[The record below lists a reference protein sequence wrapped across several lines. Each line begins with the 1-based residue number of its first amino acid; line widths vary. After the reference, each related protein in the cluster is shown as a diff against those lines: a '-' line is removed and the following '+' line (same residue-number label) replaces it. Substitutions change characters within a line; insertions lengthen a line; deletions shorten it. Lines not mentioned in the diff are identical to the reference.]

1 MNKKLFIP
9 LIIIVLLLT
18 SGGVFWWWHNGKELR
33 ELNKDL
39 PEGLKIVKSLTG
51 QYMIINEQD
60 GYRINWP
67 KKELEI
73 VYFEERQDIEKT
85 LPPFF
90 SQEVKKLFV
99 SGTDLF
105 FGEYT
110 SFPEVKISCF
120 KLKDGID
127 LEKLR
132 QIYENSSSFFANST
146 INLEQKGEFEVLIT
160 KDSYQ
165 VNYCFK
171 INSKL
176 YNIVCPEENLCQN
189 ILQNSRWSL

>member
-9 LIIIVLLLT
+9 LIILVLLLIA
-18 SGGVFWWWHNGKELR
+18 GGVFWWLQSGKELR

-39 PEGLKIVKSLTG
+39 PEGIKVLKSLTG
-51 QYMIINEQD
+51 QYMIVNERD

-67 KKELEI
+67 KKELKI
-73 VYFEERQDIEKT
+73 VYYEERQNIEKT

-99 SGTDLF
+99 SGASLF
-105 FGEYT
+105 LGEYT
-110 SFPEVKISCF
+110 ILPEVTINCF
-120 KLKDGID
+120 KLKNGID

-132 QIYENSSSFFANST
+132 QIYENSSFFANST
-146 INLEQKGEFEVLIT
+146 INLEQKGEFEVLIIE
-160 KDSYQ
+160 DSYQ
-165 VNYCFK
+165 VNYSFK
-171 INSKL
+171 INSKI
-176 YNIVCPEENLCQN
+176 YNIACSEENLCQS

>member
-9 LIIIVLLLT
+9 LIIIILLLIA
-18 SGGVFWWWHNGKELR
+18 GGVFWWWHSGKELR

-39 PEGLKIVKSLTG
+39 PEGVNIIKNLTG
-51 QYMIINEQD
+51 QYMIVNEQD

-67 KKELEI
+67 EKKLEI
-73 VYFEERQDIEKT
+73 VYYEERQNIEKT

-99 SGTDLF
+99 SKTSLF
-105 FGEYT
+105 LGEYAIL
-110 SFPEVKISCF
+110 PEVTINCF
-120 KLKDGID
+120 KLKNGID

-132 QIYENSSSFFANST
+132 QTYDNSSFFANST
-146 INLEQKGEFEVLIT
+146 INLEQKGEFEVLII

-165 VNYCFK
+165 VNYSFK

-176 YNIVCPEENLCQN
+176 YNIACPEENLCQS